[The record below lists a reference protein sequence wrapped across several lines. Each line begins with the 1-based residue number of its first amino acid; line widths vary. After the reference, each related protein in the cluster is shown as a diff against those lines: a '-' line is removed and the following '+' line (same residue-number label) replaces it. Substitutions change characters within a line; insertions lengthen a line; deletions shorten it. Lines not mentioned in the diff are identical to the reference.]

1 MNGSEIPDDFIEL
14 EKKMEEAS
22 HNRAI
27 TVLTCPDCGSTNVT
41 YYMGLKTGVQ
51 YQCKDCDYVGT
62 FIIEQDKE

>member
-14 EKKMEEAS
+14 EKKMEEVS
-22 HNRAI
+22 HNRAS
-27 TVLTCPDCGSTNVT
+27 TVLICPDCGSTNVT

>member
-1 MNGSEIPDDFIEL
+1 MNDSEIADDFIEL

-22 HNRAI
+22 HNRARS
-27 TVLTCPDCGSTNVT
+27 VLICPNCSSTNVT

-51 YQCKDCDYVGT
+51 YQCNDCGYVGT

>member
-22 HNRAI
+22 HNRGI